1 MNSIVKILQP
11 YGVLDSINA
20 NDLRRKIRNIAENG
34 ADIILV
40 DFQDITFI
48 NSGGIGVLVVT
59 LRDIRFAGKKL
70 FICSLSTQVKML
82 FELTKIDRIFK
93 PFANREE
100 FEKKVMVKG

>member
-1 MNSIVKILQP
+1 MNSLVKIVQP
-11 YGVLDSINA
+11 SGVLDGITA
-20 NDLRRKIRNIAENG
+20 NELRREIRNIAENG
-34 ADIILV
+34 AEIILV

-48 NSGGIGVLVVT
+48 NSSGIGVLVVM

-70 FICSLSTQVKML
+70 FICSLSPQVKML

-100 FEKKVMVKG
+100 FDKKVMVKG